1 MLPVFLLCAALTITL
16 LMADLLSK
24 AGAEPQSFRTDDR
37 GFVGTAARCDEPAF
51 AVAFGRTQR
60 SLVAI
65 CVEGPGQYD
74 YRGVRLSDNASLTAT
89 ATDAGGGEFRATSG
103 RATYTFSAKELVI
116 ALGWW
121 LRTEPMV
128 AYVEPRLATKR

>member
-1 MLPVFLLCAALTITL
+1 MLPVFLLCAALTTTL
-16 LMADLLSK
+16 LVAGLLSK

-37 GFVGTAARCDEPAF
+37 GFIGTAARCDEPAF
-51 AVAFGRTQR
+51 AVAFGRTQQ

-65 CVEGPGQYD
+65 CVEGPGRYE
-74 YRGVRLSDNASLTAT
+74 YRGVRLSDNASLTTT
-89 ATDAGGGEFRATSG
+89 AIDAGGGEFRARSG

-116 ALGWW
+116 TLGWW

-128 AYVEPRLATKR
+128 AYVEPRLATER